1 MREVSP
7 NSLDRV
13 LENERPPHNFI
24 RDDLPKSSPRLG
36 SLRLD
41 SGGCNKVF
49 VKLRPCLCTQ
59 DLSSRGACKSCTTGD
74 PPVTSPSVHV
84 APHRAFCLS

>member
-41 SGGCNKVF
+41 SGGCNKV
-49 VKLRPCLCTQ
+49 
-59 DLSSRGACKSCTTGD
+59 
-74 PPVTSPSVHV
+74 
-84 APHRAFCLS
+84 